1 MVIKGIREEALIE
14 QVKSYLR
21 SELGDEFIIITPS
34 VLDDAYADSD
44 NKTPVILVL
53 ESGADP
59 NANFEKLFHKNK
71 AR

>member
-59 NANFEKLFHKNK
+59 NENFEKLFHKNK